1 MNLKDYLAFKDAH
14 QRGDKDRYVTLVVEH
29 SSDVMDAIRDHI
41 GAATSDD
48 PPLVQ
53 YKDPVLIRSG
63 SLSSS
68 NGWAHRRG
76 SALDATLPQADVFP
90 LLEVGALLAE
100 RTDGDHTISV
110 AIIRPKEGLK
120 LIDDQLSTLRNSM
133 ERQRRESW
141 RLQRIRANLD
151 GLVK

>member
-1 MNLKDYLAFKDAH
+1 MNLKDYLALKDAH
-14 QRGDKDRYVTLVVEH
+14 QKGDKDRYVTLVVEH
-29 SSDVMDAIRDHI
+29 SSDVMEAIRDHI

-63 SLSSS
+63 SSGPG
-68 NGWAHRRG
+68 GWVHRRG
-76 SALDATLPQADVFP
+76 STLDATLPQADVFP

-100 RTDGDHTISV
+100 RTDGDRTISV

-133 ERQRRESW
+133 DRQRRESW
-141 RLQRIRANLD
+141 RLQRLRANLD
-151 GLVK
+151 GLVG